1 MRIRKKLWNNDAE
14 PILVIMVVLMV
25 LGTINVFSSSFVLG
39 TTDYNNPYHFLRR
52 HVLVMAAGLV
62 CFFIFR
68 RVNYR
73 RWQPLKGFLML
84 GVIGL
89 TFGALVAVLIPSIGL
104 EVNGARR
111 WLFGAQPAELAKLVS
126 LMLASSTLAARIRRG
141 KANSLGNALNAQ
153 YGIIFLMAVLIE
165 LEPDMGTAA
174 IVLGVPLIMAMVA
187 GMSAKYV
194 LGLLSLALAA
204 IVVAVNIQ
212 PYRMARIKVWFDPWA
227 DAQGMGYQ
235 TVQSLSTIG
244 SGGFWGM
251 GLGEGVSKY
260 AYLPE
265 AHTDF
270 AFAIFSQEH
279 GYMGNLL
286 VFLLLALLILF
297 CVRIANRA
305 PDEYGQM
312 LATGIMVLIAGQAV
326 ANIMMVGGVLPV
338 VGVPL
343 PFISYG
349 GSSLIVT
356 MMAMGMLLNI
366 CDHGRKADGGEHSPV
381 GPKRDRES
389 VAAKEERPRLRLV
402 K

>member
-1 MRIRKKLWNNDAE
+1 VRIRKKIWNNDAE
-14 PILVIMVVLMV
+14 PIIAIMVVLMV

-39 TTDYNNPYHFLRR
+39 TTDYENPYHFLRR
-52 HVLVMAAGLV
+52 HVLVMLAGLV
-62 CFFIFR
+62 LFFVFR
-68 RVNYR
+68 KINYR
-73 RWQPLKGFLML
+73 RWRPLQGPLML
-84 GVIGL
+84 AVIGA
-89 TFGALVAVLIPSIGL
+89 TFLSLVGVLVIGT
-104 EVNGARR
+104 EVNGAKR

-126 LMLASSTLAARIRRG
+126 LMLAASTLSARIKRG
-141 KANSLGNALNAQ
+141 KANSLFNVCNMK
-153 YGIIFLMAVLIE
+153 YGIIVVMAVLIE

-174 IVLGVPLIMAMVA
+174 IVLGVPVIMAVVA
-187 GMSAKYV
+187 GMSFKYV
-194 LGLLSLALAA
+194 LGLGGFLALL
-204 IVVAVNIQ
+204 ILILVNVQ
-212 PYRMARIKVWFDPWA
+212 PYRMARLKVWFDPWA

-260 AYLPE
+260 EYLPE

-279 GYMGNLL
+279 GYMGAFL
-286 VFLLLALLILF
+286 VFLLLALLVLF

-305 PDEYGQM
+305 PDEFGQM
-312 LATGIMVLIAGQAV
+312 LATGIMVLIAGQAI
-326 ANIMMVGGVLPV
+326 ANIMMVGGLLPV

-349 GSSLIVT
+349 GSSLMVS
-356 MMAMGMLLNI
+356 MVAMGMLLNI
-366 CDHGRKADGGEHSPV
+366 CDHGRKPAENSELPEDN
-381 GPKRDRES
+381 GPK
-389 VAAKEERPRLRLV
+389 LRLV

>member
-1 MRIRKKLWNNDAE
+1 MRIRKKIWNNDAE
-14 PILVIMVVLMV
+14 PIIAIMVVLMV

-39 TTDYNNPYHFLRR
+39 TTDYENPYHFLRR
-52 HVLVMAAGLV
+52 HVLVMLAGLV
-62 CFFIFR
+62 LFFVFR
-68 RVNYR
+68 KINYR
-73 RWQPLKGFLML
+73 RWRPLQGPLML
-84 GVIGL
+84 AVIGA
-89 TFGALVAVLIPSIGL
+89 TFLSLVGVLVIGT
-104 EVNGARR
+104 EVNGAKR

-126 LMLASSTLAARIRRG
+126 LMLAASTLSARIKRG
-141 KANSLGNALNAQ
+141 KANSLFNVCNLK
-153 YGIIFLMAVLIE
+153 YGIIVVMAVLIE

-174 IVLGVPLIMAMVA
+174 IVLGVPVIMAVVA
-187 GMSAKYV
+187 GMSFKYV
-194 LGLLSLALAA
+194 LGLGGFLALL
-204 IVVAVNIQ
+204 ILILVNVQ
-212 PYRMARIKVWFDPWA
+212 PYRMARLKVWFDPWA

-260 AYLPE
+260 EYLPE

-279 GYMGNLL
+279 GYMGAFL
-286 VFLLLALLILF
+286 VFLLLALLVLF

-305 PDEYGQM
+305 PDEFGQM
-312 LATGIMVLIAGQAV
+312 LATGIMVLIAGQAI
-326 ANIMMVGGVLPV
+326 ANIMMVGGLLPV

-349 GSSLIVT
+349 GSSLMVS
-356 MMAMGMLLNI
+356 MVAMGMLLNI
-366 CDHGRKADGGEHSPV
+366 CDHGRKPAENSELPEDN
-381 GPKRDRES
+381 GPK
-389 VAAKEERPRLRLV
+389 LRLV

>member
-1 MRIRKKLWNNDAE
+1 MRIRKKIWNNDAE
-14 PILVIMVVLMV
+14 PIIAIMVVLMV

-39 TTDYNNPYHFLRR
+39 TTDYENPYHFLRR
-52 HVLVMAAGLV
+52 HVLVMLAGLV
-62 CFFIFR
+62 LFFVFR
-68 RVNYR
+68 RINYR
-73 RWQPLKGFLML
+73 RWRPLQGPLML
-84 GVIGL
+84 GIIATTFLSLVGVLVIG
-89 TFGALVAVLIPSIGL
+89 T
-104 EVNGARR
+104 EVNGAKR

-126 LMLASSTLAARIRRG
+126 LMLAASTLSARIKRG
-141 KANSLGNALNAQ
+141 KANSLYNVWNLK
-153 YGIIFLMAVLIE
+153 YGIIFIMAGLIE
-165 LEPDMGTAA
+165 LEPDLGTAA
-174 IVLGVPLIMAMVA
+174 IVVGVPLIMAVVA
-187 GMSAKYV
+187 GMSFKYV
-194 LGLLSLALAA
+194 LWLLGA
-204 IVVAVNIQ
+204 VVMAVTIMVNLQ
-212 PYRMARIKVWFDPWA
+212 PYRMARLKVWFDPWA

-260 AYLPE
+260 EYLPE

-279 GYMGNLL
+279 GYMGAFM
-286 VFLLLALLILF
+286 VFLLLALLVLF

-305 PDEYGQM
+305 PDEFGQM
-312 LATGIMVLIAGQAV
+312 LATGIMVLIAGQAI
-326 ANIMMVGGVLPV
+326 ANIMMVGGLLPV

-356 MMAMGMLLNI
+356 MVAMGMLLNI
-366 CDHGRKADGGEHSPV
+366 CDHGNSSIGDANKTKPAMEN
-381 GPKRDRES
+381 
-389 VAAKEERPRLRLV
+389 AKDNKTHLHLV

>member
-1 MRIRKKLWNNDAE
+1 MRIRKKIWNNDAE

-39 TTDYNNPYHFLRR
+39 TTDYEDPYHFLRSHGVFLIIGLVLFWIFR
-52 HVLVMAAGLV
+52 KINYKRWRSLKGGMMLAMVGTLFACLVLV
-62 CFFIFR
+62 
-68 RVNYR
+68 
-73 RWQPLKGFLML
+73 
-84 GVIGL
+84 
-89 TFGALVAVLIPSIGL
+89 LIVGT
-104 EVNGARR
+104 EVNGAKR
-111 WLFGAQPAELAKLVS
+111 WLFGIGQPAELAKLVAI
-126 LMLASSTLAARIRRG
+126 MLAASTLADRIKKG
-141 KANSLGNALNAQ
+141 KADSLGNVFNVPFILIYIMFA
-153 YGIIFLMAVLIE
+153 LIE
-165 LEPDMGTAA
+165 LEPDMGTAL
-174 IVLGVPLIMAMVA
+174 IVVGGPILMAMVA
-187 GMSAKYV
+187 GMSIKYV
-194 LGLLSLALAA
+194 VGFGAFVLCLMLGVLTF
-204 IVVAVNIQ
+204 Q
-212 PYRMARIKVWFDPWA
+212 PYRVARVKVWFDPWA

-279 GYMGNLL
+279 GYMGAFM
-286 VFLLLALLILF
+286 VFLLLALLVLF

-312 LATGIMVLIAGQAV
+312 LVTGIMVLIAGQAV
-326 ANIMMVGGVLPV
+326 ANIMMVGGLLPV

-356 MMAMGMLLNI
+356 MMAMGILLNV
-366 CDHGRKADGGEHSPV
+366 CDHGKTQTKLDKP
-381 GPKRDRES
+381 
-389 VAAKEERPRLRLV
+389 EENKQPTRPHLRLV

>member
-1 MRIRKKLWNNDAE
+1 MRIRKKIWNNDAE
-14 PILVIMVVLMV
+14 PIIAIMVVLMV

-39 TTDYNNPYHFLRR
+39 TTDYENPYHFLRR
-52 HVLVMAAGLV
+52 HVLVMLAGLV
-62 CFFIFR
+62 LFFVFR
-68 RVNYR
+68 KINYR
-73 RWQPLKGFLML
+73 RWRPLQGPLML
-84 GVIGL
+84 AVIGA
-89 TFGALVAVLIPSIGL
+89 TFLSLVGVLVIGT
-104 EVNGARR
+104 EVNGAKR

-126 LMLASSTLAARIRRG
+126 LMLAASTLSARIKRG
-141 KANSLGNALNAQ
+141 KANSLFNVCNLK
-153 YGIIFLMAVLIE
+153 YGIIVVMAVLIE

-174 IVLGVPLIMAMVA
+174 IVLGVPVIMAVVA
-187 GMSAKYV
+187 GMSFKYV
-194 LGLLSLALAA
+194 LGLGGFLALL
-204 IVVAVNIQ
+204 ILILVNVQ
-212 PYRMARIKVWFDPWA
+212 PYRMARLKVWFDPWA

-260 AYLPE
+260 EYLPE

-279 GYMGNLL
+279 GYMGAFL
-286 VFLLLALLILF
+286 VFLLLALLVLF

-305 PDEYGQM
+305 PDEFGQM
-312 LATGIMVLIAGQAV
+312 LATGIMVLIAGQAI
-326 ANIMMVGGVLPV
+326 ANIMMVGGLLPV

-349 GSSLIVT
+349 GSSLMVS
-356 MMAMGMLLNI
+356 MVAMGMLLNI
-366 CDHGRKADGGEHSPV
+366 CDHGSKTSEDRDALGE
-381 GPKRDRES
+381 
-389 VAAKEERPRLRLV
+389 KEDKGPRLRLV

>member
-1 MRIRKKLWNNDAE
+1 MRIRKKIWNNDAE
-14 PILVIMVVLMV
+14 PIIAIMVVLMV

-39 TTDYNNPYHFLRR
+39 TTDYENPYHFLRR
-52 HVLVMAAGLV
+52 HVLVMLAGLV
-62 CFFIFR
+62 LFFVFR
-68 RVNYR
+68 KINYR
-73 RWQPLKGFLML
+73 RWRPLQGPLML
-84 GVIGL
+84 AVIGA
-89 TFGALVAVLIPSIGL
+89 TFLSLVGVLVIGT
-104 EVNGARR
+104 EVNGAKR

-126 LMLASSTLAARIRRG
+126 LMLAASTLSARIKRG
-141 KANSLGNALNAQ
+141 KANSLFNVCNLK
-153 YGIIFLMAVLIE
+153 YGIIVVMAVLIE

-174 IVLGVPLIMAMVA
+174 IVLGVPVIMAVVA
-187 GMSAKYV
+187 GMSFKYV
-194 LGLLSLALAA
+194 LGLGGFLALL
-204 IVVAVNIQ
+204 ILILVNVQ
-212 PYRMARIKVWFDPWA
+212 PYRMARLKVWFDPWA

-260 AYLPE
+260 EYLPE

-279 GYMGNLL
+279 GYMGAFL
-286 VFLLLALLILF
+286 VFLLLALLVLF

-305 PDEYGQM
+305 PDEFGQM
-312 LATGIMVLIAGQAV
+312 LATGIMVLIAGQAI
-326 ANIMMVGGVLPV
+326 ANIMMVGGLLPV

-349 GSSLIVT
+349 GSSLMVS
-356 MMAMGMLLNI
+356 MVAMGMLLNI
-366 CDHGRKADGGEHSPV
+366 CDKGLLAEEKRKLAQKQPAEQVEVKPH
-381 GPKRDRES
+381 
-389 VAAKEERPRLRLV
+389 LRRV

>member
-1 MRIRKKLWNNDAE
+1 VRIRKKIWNNDAE
-14 PILVIMVVLMV
+14 PIIVIMVVLMV

-39 TTDYNNPYHFLRR
+39 TTDYENPYHFLRR
-52 HVLVMAAGLV
+52 HVLVMLAGLV
-62 CFFIFR
+62 LFFIFR
-68 RVNYR
+68 KINYR
-73 RWQPLKGFLML
+73 RWRPLQGPLML
-84 GVIGL
+84 AVIGA
-89 TFGALVAVLIPSIGL
+89 TFLSLVGVLVIGT
-104 EVNGARR
+104 EVNGAKR

-126 LMLASSTLAARIRRG
+126 LMLAASTLSSRIKRG
-141 KANSLGNALNAQ
+141 KADSIFNVINFK
-153 YGIIFLMAVLIE
+153 YGIIFIMAVLIE

-174 IVLGVPLIMAMVA
+174 IVLGVPLIMAVVA
-187 GMSAKYV
+187 GMSMKYV
-194 LGLLSLALAA
+194 MGLMGVVAFA
-204 IVVAVNIQ
+204 IVVLVNVQ
-212 PYRMARIKVWFDPWA
+212 PYRMARLKVWFDPWA

-260 AYLPE
+260 EYLPE

-279 GYMGNLL
+279 GYMGAFM
-286 VFLLLALLILF
+286 VFMLLALLVLL

-305 PDEYGQM
+305 PDEFGQM
-312 LATGIMVLIAGQAV
+312 LAMGIMVLIAGQAI
-326 ANIMMVGGVLPV
+326 ANIMMVGGLLPV

-356 MMAMGMLLNI
+356 MVAMGMLLNI
-366 CDHGRKADGGEHSPV
+366 CDHGRKQSEDYEPQENKG
-381 GPKRDRES
+381 
-389 VAAKEERPRLRLV
+389 KEVQEKKAHLRLV

>member
-1 MRIRKKLWNNDAE
+1 MRIRKKIWNNDAE
-14 PILVIMVVLMV
+14 PIIVIMVVLMV

-39 TTDYNNPYHFLRR
+39 TTDYENPYHFLRR
-52 HVLVMAAGLV
+52 HAIVMAAGLLL
-62 CFFIFR
+62 FFVFR
-68 RVNYR
+68 KINYR
-73 RWQPLKGFLML
+73 RWRPLQGPLML
-84 GVIGL
+84 AFIAT
-89 TFGALVAVLIPSIGL
+89 TFLSLVAVLVVGT

-126 LMLASSTLAARIRRG
+126 LMLAASTLSSRIKRG
-141 KANSLGNALNAQ
+141 KADSIFNVVNPK
-153 YGIIFLMAVLIE
+153 YGIIVVMAVLIE

-174 IVLGVPLIMAMVA
+174 IVLGVPLIMAVVA
-187 GMSAKYV
+187 GMSMKYV
-194 LGLLSLALAA
+194 MGLLGLVAVA
-204 IVVAVNIQ
+204 VVALVCLQ
-212 PYRMARIKVWFDPWA
+212 PYRMARVKVWFDPWA

-260 AYLPE
+260 EYLPE

-279 GYMGNLL
+279 GYMGAFM
-286 VFLLLALLILF
+286 VFMLLALLVLL

-305 PDEYGQM
+305 PDEFGQM
-312 LATGIMVLIAGQAV
+312 LATGIMVLIAGQAI
-326 ANIMMVGGVLPV
+326 ANIMMVGGLLPV

-356 MMAMGMLLNI
+356 MVAMGMLLNI
-366 CDHGRKADGGEHSPV
+366 CDHGRTQRENYDGPEMAEKEPKDNKAH
-381 GPKRDRES
+381 
-389 VAAKEERPRLRLV
+389 LRLV

>member
-1 MRIRKKLWNNDAE
+1 MRIRKKVWNNDAE
-14 PILVIMVVLMV
+14 PIIAIMVILMV

-39 TTDYNNPYHFLRR
+39 TTDYENPYHFLRR
-52 HVLVMAAGLV
+52 HAFVMLAGLV
-62 CFFIFR
+62 LFFAFR
-68 RVNYR
+68 KINYR
-73 RWQPLKGFLML
+73 RWRPLQGPLML
-84 GVIGL
+84 GVIAA
-89 TFGALVAVLIPSIGL
+89 TFLSLVGVLVVGT

-126 LMLASSTLAARIRRG
+126 LMLAASTLSARIKRG
-141 KANSLGNALNAQ
+141 KANSLFNVVNWRYAIILVM
-153 YGIIFLMAVLIE
+153 GILIE
-165 LEPDMGTAA
+165 MEPDMGTAA
-174 IVLGVPLIMAMVA
+174 IVLGVPLIMAVVA
-187 GMSAKYV
+187 GMSFKYV
-194 LGLLSLALAA
+194 MGLIGA
-204 IVVAVNIQ
+204 VVMAVVVMVNIQ
-212 PYRMARIKVWFDPWA
+212 PYRMARLKVWFDPWA

-260 AYLPE
+260 EYLPE

-279 GYMGNLL
+279 GYMGAML
-286 VFLLLALLILF
+286 VFLLLGMLVLF

-305 PDEYGQM
+305 RDEFGQM
-312 LATGIMVLIAGQAV
+312 LATGIMVLIAGQAI
-326 ANIMMVGGVLPV
+326 ANIMMVGGLLPV

-356 MMAMGMLLNI
+356 MVAMGMLLNI
-366 CDHGRKADGGEHSPV
+366 CDHGRKPGEDYPEDERKPQE
-381 GPKRDRES
+381 PKDAR
-389 VAAKEERPRLRLV
+389 AHLRLV

>member
-1 MRIRKKLWNNDAE
+1 MRIRKKIWNNDAE
-14 PILVIMVVLMV
+14 PIIVIMVVLMV

-39 TTDYNNPYHFLRR
+39 TTDYENPYHFLRR
-52 HVLVMAAGLV
+52 HVLVMLAGLV
-62 CFFIFR
+62 LFFIFR
-68 RVNYR
+68 KINYR
-73 RWQPLKGFLML
+73 RWRPLQGPLML
-84 GVIGL
+84 AVIGA
-89 TFGALVAVLIPSIGL
+89 TFLSLVGVLVIGT
-104 EVNGARR
+104 EVNGAKR

-126 LMLASSTLAARIRRG
+126 LMLAASTLSSRIKRG
-141 KANSLGNALNAQ
+141 KADSIFNVINLK
-153 YGIIFLMAVLIE
+153 YGIIFIMAVLIE

-174 IVLGVPLIMAMVA
+174 IVLGVPLIMAVVA
-187 GMSAKYV
+187 GMSMKYV
-194 LGLLSLALAA
+194 MGLLGVVAIA
-204 IVVAVNIQ
+204 IVVLVNVQ
-212 PYRMARIKVWFDPWA
+212 PYRMARLKVWFDPWA

-260 AYLPE
+260 EYLPE

-279 GYMGNLL
+279 GYMGAFM
-286 VFLLLALLILF
+286 VFMLLALLVLL

-305 PDEYGQM
+305 PDEFGQM
-312 LATGIMVLIAGQAV
+312 LAMGIMVLIAGQAI
-326 ANIMMVGGVLPV
+326 ANIMMVGGLLPV

-356 MMAMGMLLNI
+356 MVAMGMLLNI
-366 CDHGRKADGGEHSPV
+366 CDHGRKQSEDYEPQENKG
-381 GPKRDRES
+381 
-389 VAAKEERPRLRLV
+389 KEVQEKKAHLRLV

>member
-1 MRIRKKLWNNDAE
+1 MRIRKKIWNNDAE
-14 PILVIMVVLMV
+14 PIIVIMVVLMV

-39 TTDYNNPYHFLRR
+39 TTDYENPYHFLRR
-52 HVLVMAAGLV
+52 HVLVMLAGLV
-62 CFFIFR
+62 LFFIFR
-68 RVNYR
+68 KINYR
-73 RWQPLKGFLML
+73 RWRPLQGPLML
-84 GVIGL
+84 AVIGA
-89 TFGALVAVLIPSIGL
+89 TFLSLVGVLVVGT
-104 EVNGARR
+104 EVNGAKR

-126 LMLASSTLAARIRRG
+126 LMLAASTLSSRIKRG
-141 KANSLGNALNAQ
+141 KADSIFNVVNFK
-153 YGIIFLMAVLIE
+153 YGIIFIMAVLIE

-174 IVLGVPLIMAMVA
+174 IVLGVPLIMAVVA
-187 GMSAKYV
+187 GMSMKYV
-194 LGLLSLALAA
+194 MGLMGVVAFA
-204 IVVAVNIQ
+204 IVVLVNVQ
-212 PYRMARIKVWFDPWA
+212 PYRMARLKVWFDPWA

-260 AYLPE
+260 EYLPE

-279 GYMGNLL
+279 GYMGAFM
-286 VFLLLALLILF
+286 VFMLLALLVLL

-305 PDEYGQM
+305 PDEFGQM
-312 LATGIMVLIAGQAV
+312 LAMGIMVLIAGQAI
-326 ANIMMVGGVLPV
+326 ANIMMVGGLLPV

-356 MMAMGMLLNI
+356 MVAMGMLLNI
-366 CDHGRKADGGEHSPV
+366 CDHGRKQSEDYEPQENKGKDVQEKKAH
-381 GPKRDRES
+381 
-389 VAAKEERPRLRLV
+389 LRLV

>member
-1 MRIRKKLWNNDAE
+1 MRIRKKIWNNDAE
-14 PILVIMVVLMV
+14 PIIVIMVVLMV

-39 TTDYNNPYHFLRR
+39 TTDYENPYHFLRR
-52 HVLVMAAGLV
+52 HVLVMLVGLV
-62 CFFIFR
+62 LFFIFR
-68 RVNYR
+68 KINYR
-73 RWQPLKGFLML
+73 RWRPLQGPLML
-84 GVIGL
+84 AVIGA
-89 TFGALVAVLIPSIGL
+89 TFLSLVGVLVIGT
-104 EVNGARR
+104 EVNGAKR

-126 LMLASSTLAARIRRG
+126 LMLAASTLSSRIKRG
-141 KANSLGNALNAQ
+141 KADSIFNVINLK
-153 YGIIFLMAVLIE
+153 YGIIFIMAVLIE

-174 IVLGVPLIMAMVA
+174 IVLGVPLIMAVVA
-187 GMSAKYV
+187 GMSMKYV
-194 LGLLSLALAA
+194 MGLMGVVAFA
-204 IVVAVNIQ
+204 IVVLVNVQ
-212 PYRMARIKVWFDPWA
+212 PYRMARLKVWFDPWA

-260 AYLPE
+260 EYLPE

-279 GYMGNLL
+279 GYMGACM
-286 VFLLLALLILF
+286 VFMLLALLVLL

-305 PDEYGQM
+305 PDEFGQM
-312 LATGIMVLIAGQAV
+312 LAMGIMVLIAGQAI
-326 ANIMMVGGVLPV
+326 ANIMMVGGLLPV

-356 MMAMGMLLNI
+356 MVAMGMLLNI
-366 CDHGRKADGGEHSPV
+366 CDHGRKQSEDYEPQENKG
-381 GPKRDRES
+381 
-389 VAAKEERPRLRLV
+389 KEVQEKKAHLRLV

>member
-1 MRIRKKLWNNDAE
+1 MRIRKKIWNNDAE
-14 PILVIMVVLMV
+14 PIIVIMVVLMV

-39 TTDYNNPYHFLRR
+39 TTDYENPYHFLRR
-52 HVLVMAAGLV
+52 HVLVMVAGLML
-62 CFFIFR
+62 FFAFR
-68 RVNYR
+68 KINYR
-73 RWQPLKGFLML
+73 RWRPLQGPLML
-84 GVIGL
+84 VVIAATFLSLVGV
-89 TFGALVAVLIPSIGL
+89 LVVGT

-126 LMLASSTLAARIRRG
+126 LMLAASTLSSRIKRG
-141 KANSLGNALNAQ
+141 KADSFFNAVNPK
-153 YGIIFLMAVLIE
+153 YGIIFIMAVLIE

-174 IVLGVPLIMAMVA
+174 IVLGVPLIMAVVA
-187 GMSAKYV
+187 GMSFKYV
-194 LGLLSLALAA
+194 MGLFALVAFA
-204 IVVAVNIQ
+204 IVVMVNIQ
-212 PYRMARIKVWFDPWA
+212 PYRMARLKVWFDPWA

-260 AYLPE
+260 EYLPE

-279 GYMGNLL
+279 GYMGAFM
-286 VFLLLALLILF
+286 VFLLLALLVLL

-305 PDEYGQM
+305 PDEFGQM
-312 LATGIMVLIAGQAV
+312 LATGIMVLIAGQAI
-326 ANIMMVGGVLPV
+326 ANIMMVGGLLPV

-356 MMAMGMLLNI
+356 MVAMGMLLNI
-366 CDHGRKADGGEHSPV
+366 CDHGRTQRENYDGAEIS
-381 GPKRDRES
+381 
-389 VAAKEERPRLRLV
+389 AKEPKDNKAHLRLV

>member
-1 MRIRKKLWNNDAE
+1 MRIRKKIWNNDAE
-14 PILVIMVVLMV
+14 PIIVIMVVLMV

-39 TTDYNNPYHFLRR
+39 TTDYENPYHFLRR
-52 HVLVMAAGLV
+52 HAIVMAAGLFL
-62 CFFIFR
+62 FFVFR
-68 RVNYR
+68 KINYR
-73 RWQPLKGFLML
+73 RWRPLQGPLML
-84 GVIGL
+84 AFIAT
-89 TFGALVAVLIPSIGL
+89 TFLSLVAVLVVGT

-126 LMLASSTLAARIRRG
+126 LMLAASTLSSRIKRG
-141 KANSLGNALNAQ
+141 KADSIFNVVNPK
-153 YGIIFLMAVLIE
+153 YGIIVLMAVLIE

-174 IVLGVPLIMAMVA
+174 IVLGVPLIMAVVA
-187 GMSAKYV
+187 GMSMKYV
-194 LGLLSLALAA
+194 MGLLGLVAVA
-204 IVVAVNIQ
+204 VVALVCLQ
-212 PYRMARIKVWFDPWA
+212 PYRMARVKVWFDPWA

-260 AYLPE
+260 EYLPE

-279 GYMGNLL
+279 GYMGAFM
-286 VFLLLALLILF
+286 VFLLLALLVLL

-305 PDEYGQM
+305 PDEFGQM
-312 LATGIMVLIAGQAV
+312 LATGIMVLIAGQAI
-326 ANIMMVGGVLPV
+326 ANIMMVGGLLPV

-356 MMAMGMLLNI
+356 MVAMGMLLNI
-366 CDHGRKADGGEHSPV
+366 CDHGRTQRENYDGPEMAEKEPKDNKAH
-381 GPKRDRES
+381 
-389 VAAKEERPRLRLV
+389 LRLV

>member
-1 MRIRKKLWNNDAE
+1 MRIRKKIWNNDAE
-14 PILVIMVVLMV
+14 PIIAIMVVLMV

-39 TTDYNNPYHFLRR
+39 TTDYENPYHFLRR
-52 HVLVMAAGLV
+52 HVLVMLAGLV
-62 CFFIFR
+62 LFFVFR
-68 RVNYR
+68 KINYR
-73 RWQPLKGFLML
+73 RWRPLQGPLML
-84 GVIGL
+84 AVIGA
-89 TFGALVAVLIPSIGL
+89 TFLSLVGVLVIGT
-104 EVNGARR
+104 EVNGAKR

-126 LMLASSTLAARIRRG
+126 LMLAASTLSARIKRG
-141 KANSLGNALNAQ
+141 KANSLFNVCNMK
-153 YGIIFLMAVLIE
+153 YGIIVVMAVLIE

-174 IVLGVPLIMAMVA
+174 IVLGVPVIMAVVA
-187 GMSAKYV
+187 GMSFKYV
-194 LGLLSLALAA
+194 LGLGGFLALL
-204 IVVAVNIQ
+204 ILILVNVQ
-212 PYRMARIKVWFDPWA
+212 PYRMARLKVWFDPWA

-260 AYLPE
+260 EYLPE

-279 GYMGNLL
+279 GYMGAFL
-286 VFLLLALLILF
+286 VFLLLALLVLF

-305 PDEYGQM
+305 PDEFGQM
-312 LATGIMVLIAGQAV
+312 LATGIMVLIAGQAI
-326 ANIMMVGGVLPV
+326 ANIMMVGGLLPV

-349 GSSLIVT
+349 GSSLMVS
-356 MMAMGMLLNI
+356 MVAMGMLLNI
-366 CDHGRKADGGEHSPV
+366 CDHGRKPAENSELPEDN
-381 GPKRDRES
+381 GPK
-389 VAAKEERPRLRLV
+389 LRLV